1 MRKHGYPENEKCYHN
16 NQQLC
21 KNYEIVFKNFSLRE
35 NMQIVYI
42 VFPKLYIQM
51 MDDLVVAKV

>member
-1 MRKHGYPENEKCYHN
+1 MDPENEKCHHN
-16 NQQLC
+16 NQQWC
-21 KNYEIVFKNFSLRE
+21 KNYVIVFKNFSLRE